1 MNGFCATSRNRQVAN
16 QFARNVL
23 FDIEVNPKEHPTLVF
38 ADISHVS
45 QFEEEKEVLFDL
57 STVFRIEK
65 VIANIIEIVLQA
77 FLSMKYYRSCFV

>member
-16 QFARNVL
+16 RFARNVV
-23 FDIEVNPKEHPTLVF
+23 FDIEVNPKEHPSLVF

-65 VIANIIEIVLQA
+65 VSANIIERTIEL
-77 FLSMKYYRSCFV
+77 